1 MRKPYKSDLNDE
13 QWELIGPRFSAA
25 KQGGRP
31 RQVDLREVVN
41 TLFYQNKTGCQ
52 WDMLPHDLLPKS
64 TVFDYYQAWQQDGT
78 WQDILDVLREQVR
91 LQAGKQA
98 SPSAA
103 SIDSQS
109 VKTTAVGGEE
119 RGYDGGKKI
128 KGRKRHIVV
137 DTRGLLMAVAVTSA
151 HVDDA
156 KGAQQ
161 LLSQLRPQM
170 FGRLRVL
177 WADSKYHNHELKK
190 WVDRWGWYRIVVV
203 RRADGVKGFV
213 LLPKRWVVERTF
225 AWLNGYRRLSKDYE
239 ATTASS
245 EARIKMAA
253 IQMMVRRLG
262 AKKRLKESATIPN
275 RIAA

>member
-1 MRKPYKSDLNDE
+1 MRTPYKTDVTDE
-13 QWELIGPRFSAA
+13 QWALMVPCIPVA
-25 KQGGRP
+25 KHGGRP
-31 RQVDLREVVN
+31 RQVDVREVVN

-64 TVFDYYQAWQQDGT
+64 TVFDYYKAWQQDGT
-78 WQDILDVLREQVR
+78 LQRLLDVLRERVR
-91 LQAGKQA
+91 QDAGKQA
-98 SPSAA
+98 TPSAG
-103 SIDSQS
+103 SMDSQS

-128 KGRKRHIVV
+128 KRRKRHILV
-137 DTRGLLMAVAVTSA
+137 DTLGLLLAVVVTSA
-151 HVDDA
+151 WVDDA
-156 KGAQQ
+156 KGGQQ

-203 RRADGVKGFV
+203 RRAEGVKGFV

-225 AWLNGYRRLSKDYE
+225 AWFNNYRRLSKDYE

-245 EARIKMAA
+245 EARIKLAA
-253 IQMMVRRLG
+253 IHMMLRRVG
-262 AKKRLKESATIPN
+262 GKKRLKESATIPN
-275 RIAA
+275 RLAA